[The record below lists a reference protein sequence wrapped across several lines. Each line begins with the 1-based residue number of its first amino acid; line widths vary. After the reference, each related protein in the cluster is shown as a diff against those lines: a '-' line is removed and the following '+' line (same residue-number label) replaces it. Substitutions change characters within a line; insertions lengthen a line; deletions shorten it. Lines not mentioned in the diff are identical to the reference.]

1 MSITSISSY
10 SSYASMETYA
20 STAAVGNG
28 DQAASAVFSAS
39 TVLTDSVE
47 FSQQTTSLTIASN
60 STESL
65 MEKLSGTQANDEM
78 MKMIVALLVLA
89 YIMGDEQQQED
100 AMKGLSELLGMESEE
115 ISLTISS
122 STTSFSHTT
131 ALSELSGTAQPVAPS
146 APVESGALLD
156 VMA

>member
-1 MSITSISSY
+1 
-10 SSYASMETYA
+10 
-20 STAAVGNG
+20 
-28 DQAASAVFSAS
+28 
-39 TVLTDSVE
+39 
-47 FSQQTTSLTIASN
+47 
-60 STESL
+60 

>member
-1 MSITSISSY
+1 MSITSINSTA
-10 SSYASMETYA
+10 SYASLEMYA
-20 STAAVGNG
+20 STNAVGSG
-28 DQAASAVFSAS
+28 GQASSAISSAS
-39 TVLTDSVE
+39 TLMTDSVS

-60 STESL
+60 AAESL
-65 MEKLSGTQANDEM
+65 MEKLSGTQSNDEM

-89 YIMGDEQQQED
+89 YIMGDQDQQD
-100 AMKGLSELLGMESEE
+100 NAMKGLTELLGMGSEE

-122 STTSFSHTT
+122 STTRFSQTT
-131 ALSELSGTAQPVAPS
+131 ALSELAGTAQPVAPS